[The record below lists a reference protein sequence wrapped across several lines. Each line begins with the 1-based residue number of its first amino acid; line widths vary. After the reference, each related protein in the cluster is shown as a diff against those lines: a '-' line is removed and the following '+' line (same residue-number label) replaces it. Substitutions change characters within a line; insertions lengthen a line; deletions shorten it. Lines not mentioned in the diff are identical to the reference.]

1 MMDFRGLRTG
11 LATGFAWLAVMAVV
25 VPSSADAGP
34 GISPAEQRFQQKLGS
49 ARDMLRQQGDVA
61 RHHRQAPYNKWRL
74 QNAGRADFN
83 ELERRGNQ
91 ARATRNPPA
100 RAKPATPRVHGSPN
114 RSTWTR
120 PHHARGLEHRGRL
133 AQQARGYRHA
143 DDAARL
149 GRTGRT
155 ARHAGHAARTADT
168 ASDAGRAARHARTAA
183 KAGKTAKTLAAGVG
197 AGVGGIVGGEVL
209 TATTGFDIP
218 VVEYGVRA
226 AATPFVAA
234 EGGDGG
240 AYFVDQS
247 EWFVGEVETG
257 FRHFGQTLSGERS
270 VDQNLRAYE
279 RDNADL
285 LKAGCVAANTAALT
299 SLSNLIAGKKPLDN
313 C

>member
-1 MMDFRGLRTG
+1 MGEFRGLRTRLVAG
-11 LATGFAWLAVMAVV
+11 LAWSGVLAVL
-25 VPSSADAGP
+25 VPSPALAEP
-34 GISPAEQRFQQKLGS
+34 GLSPAEQRFQQKLGN

-74 QNAGRADFN
+74 QNAGRADFDQ
-83 ELERRGNQ
+83 LERRGHQ
-91 ARATRNPPA
+91 ARAARNPQAPA
-100 RAKPATPRVHGSPN
+100 KAATPRAHGSPG
-114 RSTWTR
+114 RSSWTS

-143 DDAARL
+143 EDAARL

-155 ARHAGHAARTADT
+155 ARHAGHAARAADT
-168 ASDAGRAARHARTAA
+168 ASDAARAARHARTAS
-183 KAGKTAKTLAAGVG
+183 KAGKTAKALAAGAGAGVG
-197 AGVGGIVGGEVL
+197 AVVGGEAIA
-209 TATTGFDIP
+209 ATTGFEIP

-257 FRHFGQTLSGERS
+257 FRHFGETLSGERS
-270 VDQNLRAYE
+270 VEQNLRAYE

-285 LKAGCVAANTAALT
+285 LKAACVAGSAAAFT
-299 SLSNLIAGKKPLDN
+299 SLSNLIAGKKPLD